1 MATLFYEQDEAL
13 RDIAEGY
20 VKGNHTFDEM
30 TDLMHVVLTGKH
42 IEPKPT
48 AERTIGDI
56 YKELGE
62 VIERINPKNQ

>member
-42 IEPKPT
+42 IEPVPT
-48 AERTIGDI
+48 TERTIGDI
-56 YKELGE
+56 YRELGE
-62 VIERINPKNQ
+62 VIERINQKNQ

>member
-1 MATLFYEQDEAL
+1 MATLFYQQDEAL

-20 VKGNHTFDEM
+20 VKGNHTFNEM

-42 IEPKPT
+42 IDAPKP
-48 AERTIGDI
+48 ERTIGDI

-62 VIERINPKNQ
+62 AIERLNTQKQ